1 MRSIIALVRQRDY
14 LVQAIRRTPGVSYSP
29 ALDHRPSFFKASNFL
44 TTLICST
51 KSQTSS
57 DESDGAEEDP
67 NKCLSLRIE
76 KLPKGVTVGSALQSW
91 MGDGFPVHGGD
102 VYHAVNRLR
111 KLGRNKRAL
120 ELMEWI
126 IRERPYRLGEL
137 EYSYLLEFTV
147 KIHGISQAVV
157 KIAPQSMRRGRGPQG
172 EKPSFDLASRLG
184 SPRRRYFKHSSQGE
198 TLFTRVPQ
206 EFQNELLY
214 NNLVIACLDQG
225 VMRLALGYMK
235 KMRELGHRTS
245 HLVYNRLI
253 IRNSAPGRRKL
264 IAKDLAL
271 MKADKAV
278 PHVSTYHILMKLE
291 ANEHNVDGV
300 VKAFEGMKKVGVEP
314 NEVSYCILAM
324 AHAVARLYTVAEA
337 YTEEIERTITGDNW
351 STLDMLMILYGRLG
365 KEKEVERAWNVIKG
379 FHHVRSKSYL
389 LATEAFGRVGNLDRA
404 EEVWLEMK
412 SGRGVKETEQFNSL
426 LSVYCKRGLIEKA
439 IGVFREMTGDGFK
452 PNSITYRHLALGCA
466 KANLMKEALKNIEM
480 GSNLTTSRS
489 VRSSTPWLE
498 TTLAI
503 VECFA
508 ERGDVENSEK
518 LFEELN
524 DAKYNRYAF
533 VYNALFKAY
542 VKGKVYDPN
551 LFKRM
556 VLGGARPDAESYSLL
571 KLVEQFKS

>member
-1 MRSIIALVRQRDY
+1 MYLLIGPYMLKIYGPVRRNPKEEMRSIIALMRQREY
-14 LVQAIRRTPGVSYSP
+14 FVQAIRRTTCVPSSP
-29 ALDHRPSFFKASNFL
+29 PVNQTNFQASSFL
-44 TTLICST
+44 TTLISST
-51 KSQTSS
+51 KFPEETCIGS
-57 DESDGAEEDP
+57 DVEEEEP
-67 NKCLSLRIE
+67 NKCLSVRIE

-102 VYHAVNRLR
+102 VYHAINRLR

-126 IRERPYRLGEL
+126 IRERPYRPGEL

-147 KIHGISQAVV
+147 KLHGVS
-157 KIAPQSMRRGRGPQG
+157 QG
-172 EKPSFDLASRLG
+172 EK
-184 SPRRRYFKHSSQGE
+184 
-198 TLFTRVPQ
+198 LFTRVPQ

-225 VMRLALGYMK
+225 VIRLALEYMK
-235 KMRELGHRTS
+235 KMRELGYRTS

-271 MKADKAV
+271 MKADKAT

-291 ANEHNVDGV
+291 ANEHNIDGV
-300 VKAFEGMKKVGVEP
+300 LKAFDGMKKAGVEP

-337 YTEEIERTITGDNW
+337 YTEEIEKSVTGDNW
-351 STLDMLMILYGRLG
+351 STLDILMILYGRLG
-365 KEKEVERAWNVIKG
+365 KEKELLRTWNVIRG

-389 LATEAFGRVGNLDRA
+389 LATEAFSRVGNLDRA
-404 EEVWLEMK
+404 EELWLEMK
-412 SGRGVKETEQFNSL
+412 NVRGLKETEQFNSL
-426 LSVYCKRGLIEKA
+426 LSVYCKDGLIEKA
-439 IGVFREMTGDGFK
+439 IGVFREMMGDGFK

-466 KANLMKEALKNIEM
+466 KAKLMKEALKNIEM
-480 GSNLTTSRS
+480 GSNLKTSKS
-489 VRSSTPWLE
+489 IRSSTPWLE
-498 TTLAI
+498 TTLSI
-503 VECFA
+503 IECFA
-508 ERGDVENSEK
+508 VKGDVENSEK
-518 LFEELN
+518 LFEEVKN
-524 DAKYNRYAF
+524 AKYNRYPF

-542 VKGKVYDPN
+542 VKAKVYDPN

-571 KLVEQFKS
+571 KLVEQYKP

>member
-1 MRSIIALVRQRDY
+1 MRQREY
-14 LVQAIRRTPGVSYSP
+14 FVQAIRRTTCVASP
-29 ALDHRPSFFKASNFL
+29 ALNQTNFQASSFL
-44 TTLICST
+44 TTLISSK
-51 KSQTSS
+51 KSP
-57 DESDGAEEDP
+57 EETCIGSEEEEEEP

-102 VYHAVNRLR
+102 VYHAINRLR

-147 KIHGISQAVV
+147 KLHGVS
-157 KIAPQSMRRGRGPQG
+157 QG
-172 EKPSFDLASRLG
+172 EK
-184 SPRRRYFKHSSQGE
+184 
-198 TLFTRVPQ
+198 LFTRVPQ

-225 VMRLALGYMK
+225 VIRLALEYMK
-235 KMRELGHRTS
+235 KMRELGYRTS

-271 MKADKAV
+271 MKADKAT

-291 ANEHNVDGV
+291 ANEHNIDGV
-300 VKAFEGMKKVGVEP
+300 LKAFDGMKKAGVEP

-337 YTEEIERTITGDNW
+337 YTEEIEKSITGDNW
-351 STLDMLMILYGRLG
+351 STLDILMILYGRLG
-365 KEKEVERAWNVIKG
+365 KEKELARTWNVIRG

-389 LATEAFGRVGNLDRA
+389 LATEAFARVGNLDRA
-404 EEVWLEMK
+404 EELWLEMK
-412 SGRGVKETEQFNSL
+412 NVKGLKETEQFNSL
-426 LSVYCKRGLIEKA
+426 LSVYCKDGLIEKA
-439 IGVFREMTGDGFK
+439 IGVFREMTGNGFK

-466 KANLMKEALKNIEM
+466 KAKLMKEALKNIEM
-480 GSNLTTSRS
+480 GLNLKTSKS
-489 VRSSTPWLE
+489 IGSSTPWLE
-498 TTLAI
+498 TTLSI
-503 VECFA
+503 IECFA
-508 ERGDVENSEK
+508 EKGDVENSEK
-518 LFEELN
+518 LFEEVKN
-524 DAKYNRYAF
+524 AKYNRYAF

-542 VKGKVYDPN
+542 VKAKVYDPN

-571 KLVEQFKS
+571 KLVEQYKP

>member
-1 MRSIIALVRQRDY
+1 MYLLGFTHSGPSTSFIDVHGPVRSQKKQTMRSVIALVRQRDY
-14 LVQAIRRTPGVSYSP
+14 FVQAIRRTPGVSYSP
-29 ALDHRPSFFKASNFL
+29 ASDHQPSFKASNFL
-44 TTLICST
+44 TTLISST
-51 KSQTSS
+51 KSS
-57 DESDGAEEDP
+57 DSDGDEEPD
-67 NKCLSLRIE
+67 KCLSLRIE

-102 VYHAVNRLR
+102 VYHAINRLR

-126 IRERPYRLGEL
+126 IRERPYRPGEL

-147 KIHGISQAVV
+147 KIHGI
-157 KIAPQSMRRGRGPQG
+157 
-172 EKPSFDLASRLG
+172 
-184 SPRRRYFKHSSQGE
+184 SQGE

-300 VKAFEGMKKVGVEP
+300 LKAFEGMKKAGVEA

-351 STLDMLMILYGRLG
+351 STFDVLMILYGRLG
-365 KEKEVERAWNVIKG
+365 KEKEVERAWNVVKG

-389 LATEAFGRVGNLDRA
+389 LATEAFGRVGNLERA

-412 SGRGVKETEQFNSL
+412 SVRGGVKETEQFNSL
-426 LSVYCKRGLIEKA
+426 MSVYCKRGLIEKA
-439 IGVFREMTGDGFK
+439 ISVFREMTGDGCK

-466 KANLMKEALKNIEM
+466 KANLMKEAIKNIEM
-480 GSNLTTSRS
+480 GSSVKTSRS

-524 DAKYNRYAF
+524 SAKYNRYAF

-542 VKGKVYDPN
+542 VKGRVYDPN

-571 KLVEQFKS
+571 KLVEQYKP

>member
-1 MRSIIALVRQRDY
+1 MRSIIWLIRQRGY
-14 LVQAIRRTPGVSYSP
+14 FVQSIRRTPCVPSSP
-29 ALDHRPSFFKASNFL
+29 PVNQTNFQASSFL
-44 TTLICST
+44 TALISPT
-51 KSQTSS
+51 KSP
-57 DESDGAEEDP
+57 DETCSGSEVEEEP

-102 VYHAVNRLR
+102 VYHAINRLR

-120 ELMEWI
+120 ELMEWV

-147 KIHGISQAVV
+147 KLHGISQ
-157 KIAPQSMRRGRGPQG
+157 G
-172 EKPSFDLASRLG
+172 EK
-184 SPRRRYFKHSSQGE
+184 
-198 TLFTRVPQ
+198 LFTRVPQ

-214 NNLVIACLDQG
+214 NNLVIACLGQG
-225 VMRLALGYMK
+225 VIRLALEYMK
-235 KMRELGHRTS
+235 KMRELGYRTS

-253 IRNSAPGRRKL
+253 IRNSTPGRRKL

-271 MKADKAV
+271 MKADKAI

-291 ANEHNVDGV
+291 ANEHNIDGV
-300 VKAFEGMKKVGVEP
+300 LKAFEGMKKAEVEP

-337 YTEEIERTITGDNW
+337 YTEEIEKSITGDNW
-351 STLDMLMILYGRLG
+351 STLDILMILYGRLG
-365 KEKEVERAWNVIKG
+365 KEKELERAWNVIKG

-389 LATEAFGRVGNLDRA
+389 LATEAFARVGKLDRS
-404 EEVWLEMK
+404 EELWLEMK
-412 SGRGVKETEQFNSL
+412 NVSGLKETEQFNSL
-426 LSVYCKRGLIEKA
+426 LSVYCKSGMIEKA
-439 IGVFREMTGDGFK
+439 IGIFREMTENGFK

-466 KANLMKEALKNIEM
+466 KAKLMKEALKNIEM
-480 GSNLTTSRS
+480 GSNLTTSKS

-498 TTLAI
+498 TTLSI
-503 VECFA
+503 IECFA
-508 ERGDVENSEK
+508 EKGDVENSEK
-518 LFEELN
+518 LFEELKN
-524 DAKYNRYAF
+524 AKYNRYAF

-542 VKGKVYDPN
+542 VKAKIYDPN

-571 KLVEQFKS
+571 KLVEQYKP

>member
-1 MRSIIALVRQRDY
+1 MRSIFAVIRQRQY
-14 LVQAIRRTPGVSYSP
+14 FVQAIRRTASVASSP
-29 ALDHRPSFFKASNFL
+29 PADQTNFQASTFL
-44 TTLICST
+44 TTLISSTTKPSDETCS
-51 KSQTSS
+51 
-57 DESDGAEEDP
+57 ESDGEEEP

-76 KLPKGVTVGSALQSW
+76 KLQKGVTVGSALQSW
-91 MGDGFPVHGGD
+91 MGDGNPVHGGD
-102 VYHAVNRLR
+102 VYHSINRLR

-120 ELMEWI
+120 ELMEWV

-147 KIHGISQAVV
+147 KIHGLS
-157 KIAPQSMRRGRGPQG
+157 QG
-172 EKPSFDLASRLG
+172 EK
-184 SPRRRYFKHSSQGE
+184 
-198 TLFTRVPQ
+198 LFTRVPQ

-225 VMRLALGYMK
+225 VIRLALEYMK
-235 KMRELGHRTS
+235 KMRELGYRTS

-271 MKADKAV
+271 MKADKAI

-291 ANEHNVDGV
+291 ANEHNIDGV
-300 VKAFEGMKKVGVEP
+300 LKRFESMKKAEVEP

-337 YTEEIERTITGDNW
+337 YTEEIEKSITGDNW
-351 STLDMLMILYGRLG
+351 STLDILMILYGRLG
-365 KEKEVERAWNVIKG
+365 KEKELDRAWSVIRG

-389 LATEAFGRVGNLDRA
+389 LATEAFARVGKLEKA
-404 EEVWLEMK
+404 EELWLEMK
-412 SGRGVKETEQFNSL
+412 DVRGLKETEQFNSL
-426 LSVYCKRGLIEKA
+426 LSVYCKCGSIEKA

-498 TTLAI
+498 TTLSI
-503 VECFA
+503 IECFA
-508 ERGDVENSEK
+508 EKGDVENSEK
-518 LFEELN
+518 LFEELKN
-524 DAKYNRYAF
+524 AKYNRYAF
-533 VYNALFKAY
+533 VYNTLFKAY
-542 VKGKVYDPN
+542 VKAKVYDPN

-556 VLGGARPDAESYSLL
+556 VLGGSRPDAETYSLL
-571 KLVEQFKS
+571 KLVEQYKP

>member
-14 LVQAIRRTPGVSYSP
+14 FVRAMRRTPGVSYSP
-29 ALDHRPSFFKASNFL
+29 ALDHQPNFKASNFL
-44 TTLICST
+44 TTLTCST
-51 KSQTSS
+51 KSS
-57 DESDGAEEDP
+57 ESDVDEEPD
-67 NKCLSLRIE
+67 KCLSLRIE

-102 VYHAVNRLR
+102 VYHAINRLR

-126 IRERPYRLGEL
+126 IRERPYRPGEL

-147 KIHGISQAVV
+147 KIHGI
-157 KIAPQSMRRGRGPQG
+157 
-172 EKPSFDLASRLG
+172 
-184 SPRRRYFKHSSQGE
+184 SQGE

-300 VKAFEGMKKVGVEP
+300 TTQREHL
-314 NEVSYCILAM
+314 SHSLSWL
-324 AHAVARLYTVAEA
+324 R
-337 YTEEIERTITGDNW
+337 IET
-351 STLDMLMILYGRLG
+351 
-365 KEKEVERAWNVIKG
+365 
-379 FHHVRSKSYL
+379 
-389 LATEAFGRVGNLDRA
+389 
-404 EEVWLEMK
+404 
-412 SGRGVKETEQFNSL
+412 
-426 LSVYCKRGLIEKA
+426 
-439 IGVFREMTGDGFK
+439 
-452 PNSITYRHLALGCA
+452 
-466 KANLMKEALKNIEM
+466 
-480 GSNLTTSRS
+480 
-489 VRSSTPWLE
+489 
-498 TTLAI
+498 
-503 VECFA
+503 
-508 ERGDVENSEK
+508 
-518 LFEELN
+518 
-524 DAKYNRYAF
+524 
-533 VYNALFKAY
+533 
-542 VKGKVYDPN
+542 
-551 LFKRM
+551 
-556 VLGGARPDAESYSLL
+556 
-571 KLVEQFKS
+571 